1 MARRQLLTASFWAQ
15 LMAPPSSDREVAMYC
30 TLSPDEVE
38 AVVRKRTAAARLG
51 YAISLVYLRYP
62 GRVRDVGE
70 QPNDMMLAFLADQV
84 DASTSDLVIYDQR
97 PQTRREH
104 IAQIV
109 ARFGYQVFT
118 KSQVREFVHWLTP
131 SAGEDPRAEPL
142 AIALIDELR
151 RRRILIPARR
161 TIELIVRHAIRR
173 AENVRISALTRDL
186 QPDHHN
192 ALGALIAPPQS
203 GEVSTLSWLKAAPK
217 SASVKSIKAVLDRL
231 KVVRAISLPKSLR
244 ENISVSALDR
254 LAGEGLRITV
264 QNLRRMALP
273 RLWAVL
279 SAACLRLEEQ
289 LTDLA
294 LDMFDKLLGR
304 SFRRAEQQSS
314 DKASKLLMEII
325 HPLLFLKT
333 FCREALTARLQTG
346 DLNGMLESASWD
358 QIEDATSSI
367 ESALGEGKPNKYT
380 ELIGKYQ
387 TARQF
392 APLIIRGFSF
402 RGAASA
408 ASLLRA
414 VDLLRIMYD
423 ANKRRLP
430 DNPPTGFIRKVW
442 RPFVFP
448 APGAI
453 NRQAYALCA
462 FFELRDRLRAGDVW
476 VEGSRQRRNFD
487 DRLIP
492 RATFEILRAEGSL
505 PISAAADAETYLAE
519 RHKQIEE
526 TIAIVAARAEAGT
539 LPDAAIR
546 DGALTI
552 TPIKDE
558 TPEAAT
564 ARSRLVY
571 GQLPQIKIPDL
582 LTEVNAWTG
591 FADCFTHYRSGHPAT
606 DQKALFAAVLA
617 DGVNLSVSRMAAATQ
632 DLSARQIAWT
642 HDWHLREETYSN
654 ALACLV
660 DMQRQLP
667 LAKLW
672 GDGMTS
678 SSDGQFFRAGGRG
691 EASADINAKYGR
703 TPGLKF
709 YTHISDQFSPFHST
723 VITATESEAP
733 FVLDGLLR
741 HRTGVAIEEHHVD
754 TGGATDHVFALCY
767 LLGFRFAPRLRNF
780 KDRKLYLLPGMKSPA
795 IMTPFIGGTI
805 KIGAIVENW
814 PEILRLATSIQ
825 AGTTTASAILKS
837 LSAYPRQNG
846 LAIALRELGR
856 LERTL
861 FALEWMRSLELR
873 KRTSTSLA
881 RGEARNALAR
891 GVFFNQL
898 GEMRDR
904 SYEHQ
909 IHKASGLNFLVAA
922 IILWNTKYLKASMD
936 DLRKSGVTIPDD
948 IARHIA
954 PLGWAHVGLTGDY
967 QWNMNPPFS
976 PDRLRPLRKYEIHDA
991 A

>member
-1 MARRQLLTASFWAQ
+1 M
-15 LMAPPSSDREVAMYC
+15 
-30 TLSPDEVE
+30 
-38 AVVRKRTAAARLG
+38 G
-51 YAISLVYLRYP
+51 YAVSLVYLRYP

-70 QPNDMMLAFLADQV
+70 QPYDMILAFLATEV
-84 DASTSDLVIYDQR
+84 DAGTSDLMIYDQR

-109 ARFGYQVFT
+109 VRFGYQVFT
-118 KSQVREFVHWLTP
+118 KSLVREFVHWLTP
-131 SAGEDPRAEPL
+131 SAEEEPRAEPL
-142 AIALIDELR
+142 ALALIDELR

-161 TIELIVRHAIRR
+161 TIELIVRHAVRR
-173 AENVRISALTRDL
+173 AENIRISALTGEL
-186 QPDHHN
+186 HPDHHK

-231 KVVRAISLPKSLR
+231 AVVRAVGLSISLR
-244 ENISVSALDR
+244 QNISVSALDR

-273 RLWAVL
+273 PRWAVL

-304 SFRRAEQQSS
+304 GFRRAEQQSS

-325 HPLLFLKT
+325 HPLHFLKT

-346 DLNGMLESASWD
+346 DLGGMLESANWD
-358 QIEDATSSI
+358 QIEEATSSI
-367 ESALGEGKPNKYT
+367 ETALGEGKPNKYT

-392 APLIIRGFSF
+392 APLIIKGFSF
-402 RGAASA
+402 KGAASA
-408 ASLLRA
+408 ARLLRA

-423 ANKRRLP
+423 ANKRSLP
-430 DNPPTGFIRKVW
+430 GNPPTGFIRKVW
-442 RPFVFP
+442 RLFVFP
-448 APGAI
+448 ESGVI
-453 NRQAYALCA
+453 NRQAYELCI

-476 VEGSRQRRNFD
+476 AKGSRQRRNFD

-492 RATFEILRAEGSL
+492 RVTFEILRAEGSL
-505 PISAAADAETYLAE
+505 PTCAAADAETYLVK
-519 RHKQIEE
+519 RQKQIEE
-526 TIAIVAARAEAGT
+526 AIAIVAARAEAGT

-546 DGALTI
+546 DGSLTI

-571 GQLPQIKIPDL
+571 GRLPQIKIPDL
-582 LTEVNAWTG
+582 LTEVNARTG

-617 DGVNLSVSRMAAATQ
+617 DGVNLSVSRMAAVTQ
-632 DLSARQIAWT
+632 NLSARQIAWT

-654 ALACLV
+654 AQACLV

-672 GDGMTS
+672 GDGASS

-741 HRTGVAIEEHHVD
+741 HRSGVEIEEHHVD

-780 KDRKLYLLPGMKSPA
+780 KDRKLYLLPGMKPPA

-805 KIGAIVENW
+805 KIGTIIENW
-814 PEILRLATSIQ
+814 SEILRLATSIQ

-837 LSAYPRQNG
+837 LSAYPRQN
-846 LAIALRELGR
+846 
-856 LERTL
+856 
-861 FALEWMRSLELR
+861 
-873 KRTSTSLA
+873 
-881 RGEARNALAR
+881 
-891 GVFFNQL
+891 
-898 GEMRDR
+898 
-904 SYEHQ
+904 
-909 IHKASGLNFLVAA
+909 
-922 IILWNTKYLKASMD
+922 
-936 DLRKSGVTIPDD
+936 
-948 IARHIA
+948 
-954 PLGWAHVGLTGDY
+954 
-967 QWNMNPPFS
+967 
-976 PDRLRPLRKYEIHDA
+976 
-991 A
+991 

>member
-1 MARRQLLTASFWAQ
+1 MARRQLLTTGFWAQ

-51 YAISLVYLRYP
+51 YAVSLVYLRYP

-84 DASTSDLVIYDQR
+84 DANTSDLVIYDQR

-104 IAQIV
+104 IAQIM
-109 ARFGYQVFT
+109 ARFGYKIFT
-118 KSQVREFVHWLTP
+118 KPLVREFVYWLTP

-173 AENVRISALTRDL
+173 AENVRISALIRDL
-186 QPDHHN
+186 HSDHHN
-192 ALGALIAPPQS
+192 ALGTLIAPPQS
-203 GEVSTLSWLKAAPK
+203 GEVSMLSWLKAAPK

-231 KVVRAISLPKSLR
+231 KVVRKIGLPTSMR
-244 ENISVSALDR
+244 QNISVSALDR

-264 QNLRRMALP
+264 QNLRRMASP

-325 HPLLFLKT
+325 HPLHFLKI

-346 DLNGMLESASWD
+346 DLNGMLDTANWD
-358 QIEDATSSI
+358 QIEDATSAI
-367 ESALGEGKPNKYT
+367 ETALGDGKPDKYT

-392 APLIIRGFSF
+392 APLILRGFSF
-402 RGAASA
+402 GGAASA

-423 ANKRRLP
+423 ANKRSLP

-448 APGAI
+448 EPGVV
-453 NRQAYALCA
+453 NRQAYELCV

-505 PISAAADAETYLAE
+505 PISAPADAETYLAE
-519 RHKQIEE
+519 RQKQIEE

-780 KDRKLYLLPGMKSPA
+780 KDRKLYLLPGMKPPA
-795 IMTPFIGGTI
+795 IMAPFIGGTI
-805 KIGAIVENW
+805 KVGAIIENW
-814 PEILRLATSIQ
+814 SEILRLATSIQ

-856 LERTL
+856 IERTL

-922 IILWNTKYLKASMD
+922 IILWNTKYLQASMD
-936 DLRKSGVTIPDD
+936 DLRKSGVIIPDE

-967 QWNMNPPFS
+967 LWNMNPPFS
-976 PDRLRPLRKYEIHDA
+976 PDRLRPLRKYEIQDA

>member
-1 MARRQLLTASFWAQ
+1 MARRQLLTTGFWAQ

-51 YAISLVYLRYP
+51 FAVSLVYLRYP
-62 GRVRDVGE
+62 GRVRNVE
-70 QPNDMMLAFLADQV
+70 ERPNDMMLAFLADQV
-84 DASTSDLVIYDQR
+84 DANTSDLTIYDQR

-109 ARFGYQVFT
+109 AWFGYQVFT
-118 KSQVREFVHWLTP
+118 KSLVREFVYWLTP
-131 SAGEDPRAEPL
+131 SAGEGPRAEPL

-151 RRRILIPARR
+151 RRRILVPARR

-186 QPDHHN
+186 HPDHHN
-192 ALGALIAPPQS
+192 ALSALIAPPQS

-217 SASVKSIKAVLDRL
+217 SASVKSIKAVLERL
-231 KVVRAISLPKSLR
+231 QVVRVISLPNSLR
-244 ENISVSALDR
+244 QNISVSALDR

-325 HPLLFLKT
+325 HPLHFLKT

-346 DLNGMLESASWD
+346 DLNGMLDSANWD
-358 QIEDATSSI
+358 QIEEATSSI
-367 ESALGEGKPNKYT
+367 ETALCEGKPNKYT

-402 RGAASA
+402 SGAASA

-423 ANKRRLP
+423 ANKRSLP

-448 APGAI
+448 SPGAI
-453 NRQAYALCA
+453 NLQAYALCA

-505 PISAAADAETYLAE
+505 PISAAADAKTYLAE
-519 RHKQIEE
+519 RQKQIEE

-617 DGVNLSVSRMAAATQ
+617 DGINLSVSRMAAATQ

-654 ALACLV
+654 AQACLV

-672 GDGMTS
+672 GDGVSS

-741 HRTGVAIEEHHVD
+741 HRSGVAIEEHHVD

-780 KDRKLYLLPGMKSPA
+780 KDRKLYLLPGMKPPA
-795 IMTPFIGGTI
+795 IMRPFIGGTI
-805 KIGAIVENW
+805 KVGHIIENW

-922 IILWNTKYLKASMD
+922 IILWNTKYLQAAMD
-936 DLRKSGVTIPDD
+936 NLRKDGVTIPDE
-948 IARHIA
+948 IAKHIA

-976 PDRLRPLRKYEIHDA
+976 SDRLRPLRKDEVYDA

>member
-1 MARRQLLTASFWAQ
+1 M
-15 LMAPPSSDREVAMYC
+15 
-30 TLSPDEVE
+30 
-38 AVVRKRTAAARLG
+38 
-51 YAISLVYLRYP
+51 
-62 GRVRDVGE
+62 
-70 QPNDMMLAFLADQV
+70 
-84 DASTSDLVIYDQR
+84 
-97 PQTRREH
+97 
-104 IAQIV
+104 
-109 ARFGYQVFT
+109 
-118 KSQVREFVHWLTP
+118 
-131 SAGEDPRAEPL
+131 
-142 AIALIDELR
+142 
-151 RRRILIPARR
+151 
-161 TIELIVRHAIRR
+161 
-173 AENVRISALTRDL
+173 
-186 QPDHHN
+186 
-192 ALGALIAPPQS
+192 
-203 GEVSTLSWLKAAPK
+203 
-217 SASVKSIKAVLDRL
+217 
-231 KVVRAISLPKSLR
+231 
-244 ENISVSALDR
+244 
-254 LAGEGLRITV
+254 
-264 QNLRRMALP
+264 
-273 RLWAVL
+273 
-279 SAACLRLEEQ
+279 RLEEL

-304 SFRRAEQQSS
+304 SFRKAEQQSS

-325 HPLLFLKT
+325 HPLHFLKT

-346 DLNGMLESASWD
+346 DLNGMLATANWD
-358 QIEDATSSI
+358 QIENATSAI
-367 ESALGEGKPNKYT
+367 ETALGDGKPDKYT

-402 RGAASA
+402 SGATSA
-408 ASLLRA
+408 ASVLRA
-414 VDLLRIMYD
+414 MDLLRIMYD
-423 ANKRRLP
+423 ANKRSLP

-448 APGAI
+448 EPGVV
-453 NRQAYALCA
+453 NRQAYELCV

-505 PISAAADAETYLAE
+505 PTSAATDAETYLAE
-519 RHKQIEE
+519 RQKQIEE
-526 TIAIVAARAEAGT
+526 TITIVAAGAEEGT

-546 DGALTI
+546 DGALSI
-552 TPIKDE
+552 TPVKDE
-558 TPEAAT
+558 TPETAT
-564 ARSRLVY
+564 AMSRLAY

-617 DGVNLSVSRMAAATQ
+617 DGVNLSVSRMAAATRG
-632 DLSARQIAWT
+632 LSARQIAWT
-642 HDWHLREETYSN
+642 HDWHLREENYSN

-660 DMQRQLP
+660 DMQRQRP

-672 GDGMTS
+672 GAGISS

-723 VITATESEAP
+723 VITDTESEAP

-741 HRTGVAIEEHHVD
+741 HRSGVAIEEHHVD

-780 KDRKLYLLPGMKSPA
+780 KDRKLYLLPGMKPPI

-805 KIGAIVENW
+805 KVGHIIENW
-814 PEILRLATSIQ
+814 SEILRLATSIQ

-856 LERTL
+856 LERT
-861 FALEWMRSLELR
+861 SL
-873 KRTSTSLA
+873 
-881 RGEARNALAR
+881 
-891 GVFFNQL
+891 
-898 GEMRDR
+898 
-904 SYEHQ
+904 
-909 IHKASGLNFLVAA
+909 
-922 IILWNTKYLKASMD
+922 LWNGCVAWNCEKEQAQAWPGEKLETPS
-936 DLRKSGVTIPDD
+936 
-948 IARHIA
+948 
-954 PLGWAHVGLTGDY
+954 HVGSSSTNSEKCAIAAMSIRSIKHPASTFWSQPSSCGIRNI
-967 QWNMNPPFS
+967 WK
-976 PDRLRPLRKYEIHDA
+976 LR
-991 A
+991 